1 MLKKARQCG
10 TIDYAW
16 KIILLVLN
24 KTYLHG
30 TPKNHHDEAILMG
43 TNNIGSYEK

>member
-16 KIILLVLN
+16 KIILFLN
-24 KTYLHG
+24 KTYVNG

>member
-1 MLKKARQCG
+1 MLKKVRQCE
-10 TIDYAW
+10 TTDYSK

-24 KTYLHG
+24 KTYVNG